1 MRKPTRQTAPARNPL
16 PFDVPPQIDRA
27 IKTAASKVG
36 AVREETRTVA
46 AKVEKSVRAAASNV
60 KNAGESI
67 AKDPKRFVE
76 GVVRDAKSNLETV
89 RADVSREA
97 GRIAEEVA
105 RRVTAVVEPAMESA
119 LHRLNVPT
127 QKDLKALLTKVDA
140 IGKKMDR
147 LHPSA
152 PAAPRRRTRK
162 TA

>member
-1 MRKPTRQTAPARNPL
+1 MIRKTTRRAAPASSSL

-27 IKTAASKVG
+27 LKTAKDKVG
-36 AVREETRTVA
+36 VVRDETRA
-46 AKVEKSVRAAASNV
+46 AATKVEKTVRAAATNV
-60 KNAGESI
+60 RKTGETI

-76 GVVRDAKSNLETV
+76 DVVRGAKSNLNTV

-127 QKDLKALLTKVDA
+127 QKDLKVLVSKVDA
-140 IGKKMDR
+140 LSRKVEQLNPKVR
-147 LHPSA
+147 TP
-152 PAAPRRRTRK
+152 RTRK
-162 TA
+162 PA

>member
-1 MRKPTRQTAPARNPL
+1 MRTTTRRTVPPKKTL
-16 PFDVPPQIDRA
+16 PFDVPPQIDKA
-27 IKTAASKVG
+27 LKTAASKVG

-46 AKVEKSVRAAASNV
+46 AKVEKSVRDAATNV
-60 KNAGESI
+60 KAAGENI

-97 GRIAEEVA
+97 GRIADEVA

-119 LHRLNVPT
+119 LHRLSVPT
-127 QKDLKALLTKVDA
+127 QSDLKALVAKVDA
-140 IGKKMDR
+140 LGKKMDR
-147 LHPSA
+147 LHPAA

>member
-1 MRKPTRQTAPARNPL
+1 MRKAARKTTAVHSPL

-27 IKTAASKVG
+27 LKSAADKVG
-36 AVREETRTVA
+36 AVRAETRTVA
-46 AKVEKSVRAAASNV
+46 AKVEKTVRAAATNV
-60 KNAGESI
+60 KKTGETI

-76 GVVRDAKSNLETV
+76 GVVRDAKTNLGSV
-89 RADVSREA
+89 KADVSREA

-127 QKDLKALLTKVDA
+127 QKDLKTLVSKVDA
-140 IGKKMDR
+140 LSRKMDA
-147 LHPSA
+147 LHPA
-152 PAAPRRRTRK
+152 VRRTRARK

>member
-1 MRKPTRQTAPARNPL
+1 MRKTAPRKAAPARKTL

-27 IKTAASKVG
+27 FKTAVDKVE
-36 AVREETRTVA
+36 AVRDETRNVA
-46 AKVEKSVRAAASNV
+46 AKVEKTVRSAATNV
-60 KNAGESI
+60 KRQGETI

-76 GVVRDAKSNLETV
+76 GVVRDAKSNLRTV

-97 GRIAEEVA
+97 GRIADEVA

-127 QKDLKALLTKVDA
+127 QKDLRSLVSKVDA
-140 IGKKMDR
+140 LSRKMDQ
-147 LHPSA
+147 LHA
-152 PAAPRRRTRK
+152 PARRPGARK

>member
-1 MRKPTRQTAPARNPL
+1 MRKTTRRTAPARTAL

-27 IKTAASKVG
+27 LKSAADKVG
-36 AVREETRTVA
+36 AVRDETRTVA
-46 AKVEKSVRAAASNV
+46 AKVERTVRAAATNV
-60 KNAGESI
+60 RKTGETI

-76 GVVRDAKSNLETV
+76 GVVRDAKSNIRTV

-105 RRVTAVVEPAMESA
+105 HRVAAVVEPAMESA

-127 QKDLKALLTKVDA
+127 QKDLKALVSKVDA
-140 IGKKMDR
+140 LGRKMDQ
-147 LHPSA
+147 LHAA
-152 PAAPRRRTRK
+152 PRPAPRRRR

>member
-1 MRKPTRQTAPARNPL
+1 MIKKAVRRAAPARKTL

-27 IKTAASKVG
+27 LKSAADKVDV
-36 AVREETRTVA
+36 VREETRTVA
-46 AKVEKSVRAAASNV
+46 AKVEKTVRAAAT
-60 KNAGESI
+60 NARKTGETI

-97 GRIAEEVA
+97 SRIADEVA
-105 RRVTAVVEPAMESA
+105 RRVTAVVEPALESA

-127 QKDLKALLTKVDA
+127 QKDLKTLISKVD
-140 IGKKMDR
+140 GLSRKMDQ
-147 LHPSA
+147 LH
-152 PAAPRRRTRK
+152 PAAPRPRTRK